1 MTIYKIINIE
11 KMDEQTIQVAMNRI
25 NLISLNLSKIFLDL
39 VERPENKELHHENM
53 ITLYALSYDLNDLA
67 FFFKYKIVSK

>member
-1 MTIYKIINIE
+1 
-11 KMDEQTIQVAMNRI
+11 MDEQKIQIEVAMNRI

-67 FFFKYKIVSK
+67 FFFKYKILHQNVSK